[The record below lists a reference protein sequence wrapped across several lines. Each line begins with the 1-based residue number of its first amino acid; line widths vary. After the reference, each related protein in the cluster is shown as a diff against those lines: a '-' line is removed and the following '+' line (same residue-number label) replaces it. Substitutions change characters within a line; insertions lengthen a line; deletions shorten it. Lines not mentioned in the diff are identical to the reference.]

1 MTLTKIG
8 SKTVC
13 GFDFF
18 DVSPKGTEAK
28 GGSNLLA
35 LLIHKFKIPKNTD
48 KSFIM
53 VLTEFG
59 IKKI

>member
-13 GFDFF
+13 GFGVF

-28 GGSNLLA
+28 GASNLLA
-35 LLIHKFKIPKNTD
+35 LLIYKFMLSKNTD

-53 VLTEFG
+53 VLTKFT
-59 IKKI
+59 IKRI